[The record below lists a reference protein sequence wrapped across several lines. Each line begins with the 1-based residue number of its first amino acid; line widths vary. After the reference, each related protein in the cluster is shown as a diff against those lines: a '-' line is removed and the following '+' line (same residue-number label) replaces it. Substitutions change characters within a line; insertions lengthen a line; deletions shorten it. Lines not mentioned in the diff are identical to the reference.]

1 MPRTIAPN
9 FDILAFG
16 IGMIA
21 IFAALVASAIVLWI
35 RNRRI
40 PRLTLGWTVTLVL
53 VLFNPGPGAFGLS
66 SGLVAF
72 LVMVYASLQVLLPRL
87 KVWAQQPRA

>member
-1 MPRTIAPN
+1 MSRTIAPN
-9 FDILAFG
+9 FGILAFG
-16 IGMIA
+16 IGMTA

-53 VLFNPGPGAFGLS
+53 VLTTPGPGAFGLS
-66 SGLVAF
+66 SGLLAF
-72 LVMVYASLQVLLPRL
+72 LVMVYASLQVLGPRL
-87 KVWAQQPRA
+87 TAWAQQPRV